1 MGHVIYVSLSNTVPL
16 SFFFFPSFSLFLST
30 AFSQFKFV
38 QGEMFLLIG
47 FSAIGFPGAP
57 SLSTPFWYEAC
68 VAASHSVFV
77 IVDGVEPANRSLLF
91 TSWIKRLKE
100 KDVVSKSESFKTK
113 NGSRYRRMKRVK
125 NRHAKWRQELSLSLS
140 LGAYLQRFFVC
151 LRHTRT
157 RHSRQTKPPARW
169 E

>member
-1 MGHVIYVSLSNTVPL
+1 MFHSLILFLFL
-16 SFFFFPSFSLFLST
+16 SFSFFPSFSLFLST

-113 NGSRYRRMKRVK
+113 NGSWYRRMRVK
-125 NRHAKWRQELSLSLS
+125 NTHAKWRQELSLSLSLS

>member
-57 SLSTPFWYEAC
+57 SLSTPLRYEAC

-91 TSWIKRLKE
+91 TS
-100 KDVVSKSESFKTK
+100 
-113 NGSRYRRMKRVK
+113 
-125 NRHAKWRQELSLSLS
+125 
-140 LGAYLQRFFVC
+140 
-151 LRHTRT
+151 
-157 RHSRQTKPPARW
+157 
-169 E
+169 